1 LSRELARR
9 GHDVLHLHFQS
20 YPTGKGALE
29 RKSHDPQGFR
39 VEGLAVSR
47 TFKRY
52 SLWRRPLHDRNY
64 ARAVVQALRDF
75 GPDVVLS
82 ANTPLISQWII
93 LSECARSNARF
104 VFWQQDILS
113 VGIKNIVKRR
123 FPLIGDRM
131 GDGFIALERLLLRR
145 SDAIVTISEDFLP
158 LLSEWALP
166 PEKIHVIENWA
177 PLGELPKLPRD
188 NAWAREHGLSDMQ
201 VVLYSGTL
209 GLKHNPQLLLELS
222 TNLRLRDDVRVVVV
236 SEGVGAEWLRDQART
251 VKAENLVLLGVQPY
265 DRLPEVLAT
274 GDILVAV
281 LEPDAGVF
289 SVPSKVLS
297 YLCAGRP
304 LLASVPTANLAARI
318 IGRSRSGIVVEPHDI
333 EGFVAAAARL
343 LDRPPLRAG
352 FGLRARQYAEAT
364 FDIRRIGDRFERL
377 FEELISLY
385 NPSMAAYE
393 PSERATWRAPRQS

>member
-1 LSRELARR
+1 LRIAVHDYVGHPFQVQLSRELARR

-29 RKSHDPQGFR
+29 RKSHDPQAFR
-39 VEGLAVSR
+39 VEGLGVSR
-47 TFKRY
+47 TFNRY

-82 ANTPLISQWII
+82 ANTPLVSQWII
-93 LSECARSNARF
+93 LSECARSNVRF

-113 VGIKNIVKRR
+113 VGIKSIMKRR
-123 FPLIGDRM
+123 FPLVGNRM

-145 SDAIVTISEDFLP
+145 SDAIVPISQDFLP

-177 PLGELPKLPRD
+177 PLGELPTLPRD
-188 NAWAREHGLSDMQ
+188 NAWAREHGLNDMR

-209 GLKHNPQLLLELS
+209 GLKHNPRLLLELA
-222 TNLRLRDDVRVVVV
+222 TKLRRWDDVRVVVV
-236 SEGVGAEWLRDQART
+236 SEGVGAEWLREHART
-251 VKAENLVLLGVQPY
+251 VNAENLVLLGVQPY

-274 GDILVAV
+274 GDVLVAV

-333 EGFVAAAARL
+333 DGFVAAAARL
-343 LDRPPLRAG
+343 LDSPSLRAG
-352 FGLRARQYAEAT
+352 FGLRARRYAEAT
-364 FDIRRIGDRFERL
+364 FDIRRIGDRFETL
-377 FEELISLY
+377 FKQLTSL
-385 NPSMAAYE
+385 
-393 PSERATWRAPRQS
+393 